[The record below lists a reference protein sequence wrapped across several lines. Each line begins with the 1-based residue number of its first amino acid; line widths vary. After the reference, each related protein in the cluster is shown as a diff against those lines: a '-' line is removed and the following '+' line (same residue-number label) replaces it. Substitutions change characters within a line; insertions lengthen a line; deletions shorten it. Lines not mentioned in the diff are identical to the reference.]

1 MAIPIGSCPICIA
14 TRINCGETPNIS
26 AASAGFMLF
35 SLNLSRLSMYF
46 PPSAFLPGLGLA
58 TVVGCITG
66 LGIFPYQVAR
76 VNDSFS
82 FLYFSVP
89 ALFTV

>member
-1 MAIPIGSCPICIA
+1 MAIPIGSFPICIA
-14 TRINCGETPNIS
+14 TRTNCGDTPKMS
-26 AASAGFMLF
+26 AASAGFMLL

-46 PPSAFLPGLGLA
+46 PPSAFLTGLGLA

-66 LGIFPYQVAR
+66 LGIFSYQVAR
-76 VNDSFS
+76 VNDTFS
-82 FLYFSVP
+82 FLYFSIP

>member
-58 TVVGCITG
+58 TVVGCITRAATAA
-66 LGIFPYQVAR
+66 LGYLLRLPNISATLKYR
-76 VNDSFS
+76 
-82 FLYFSVP
+82 L
-89 ALFTV
+89 